1 MVMSLRC
8 CIIRVL
14 AIAALLT
21 SSVEAQDS
29 VATLPAGPAK
39 ALFVQRCAACH
50 PLESVT
56 DKRKSEDDWRASV
69 SQMQSYGVALTP
81 DEMDAL
87 VAYLAQNFGL
97 THRRK

>member
-1 MVMSLRC
+1 MSFRF
-8 CIIRVL
+8 CIIGAL
-14 AIAALLT
+14 ATAALLT
-21 SSVEAQDS
+21 SSIEAQDS
-29 VATLPAGPAK
+29 VATLPDGSAK

-50 PLESVT
+50 PLETVT
-56 DKRKSEDDWRASV
+56 DKRKSQDDWRASV

-97 THRRK
+97 TPRRK

>member
-1 MVMSLRC
+1 MSFRFR
-8 CIIRVL
+8 IIGAL

-21 SSVEAQDS
+21 SWVDAQDS
-29 VATLPAGPAK
+29 VATLPDGPAK
-39 ALFVQRCAACH
+39 PLLVQRCAACH

-56 DKRKSEDDWRASV
+56 DKRKSQDDWRASV
-69 SQMQSYGVALTP
+69 SQMQSYGVGLTP

-97 THRRK
+97 TSRRK

>member
-1 MVMSLRC
+1 MSFRF
-8 CIIRVL
+8 CIIGAL
-14 AIAALLT
+14 AVAASLI

-29 VATLPAGPAK
+29 AATLPDGPAK

-56 DKRKSEDDWRASV
+56 DKRKSQDEWRASV

-81 DEMDAL
+81 QEMDAL
-87 VAYLAQNFGL
+87 IAYLAQNFGL
-97 THRRK
+97 TPRRK